1 MNSKDSQLDD
11 LVAKLPKEL
20 TPENE
25 LWDRIDKRLDAPIR
39 HMAKRPGHHLWRN
52 AAIASLLLI
61 TAFIGQK
68 FFNPLLPPP
77 EVDSALINTLAE
89 VKAQHEIQ
97 VAQLQQTS
105 KLVNWHSSPYSSPL
119 ETGIDQ
125 LREAAKQI
133 YESLKRN
140 PTDKQLWQLWL
151 WTQHREIE
159 LLRQGQKLPVSQNS
173 QGATI

>member
-1 MNSKDSQLDD
+1 MNGKDSKLDD
-11 LVAKLPKEL
+11 LIASLPKEL
-20 TPENE
+20 TPEND
-25 LWDRIDKRLDAPIR
+25 LWDKIDKRLDAPIS
-39 HMAKRPGHHLWRN
+39 HMTKRSSHNLWRN
-52 AAIASLLLI
+52 AAIACLLLI

-68 FFNPLLPPP
+68 FFNPLLPLP
-77 EVDSALINTLAE
+77 EVDSALINTLSE
-89 VKAQHEIQ
+89 IKAQHEIQ
-97 VAQLQQTS
+97 IAQLQQTS
-105 KLVNWHSSPYSSPL
+105 KLVNWQSSPYSSPV

-151 WTQHREIE
+151 WAQHREIE

>member
-1 MNSKDSQLDD
+1 MDSKESKLDSLI
-11 LVAKLPKEL
+11 ANLPKEL
-20 TPENE
+20 PPESD
-25 LWDRIDKRLDAPIR
+25 LWDKIDKRLDAPVR
-39 HMAKRPGHHLWRN
+39 HTTKRASHNLWRS
-52 AAIASLLLI
+52 AAVACLLLI

-68 FFNPLLPPP
+68 FFNPLFPQP
-77 EVDSALINTLAE
+77 EIDSALINTLAE
-89 VKAQHEIQ
+89 IKTQHQ
-97 VAQLQQTS
+97 VQIAQLQKTS
-105 KLVNWHSSPYSSPL
+105 ELVNWQSSPYSSPV